1 MGCGLGLLVE
11 EPADGDGFDKVVVW
25 VASAVVVLSTRIKVT
40 GCAVVP
46 GTDGF

>member
-1 MGCGLGLLVE
+1 MVE
-11 EPADGDGFDKVVVW
+11 TADGDGFGRLVW
-25 VASAVVVLSTRIKVT
+25 LASLAVAPVTCIRVT